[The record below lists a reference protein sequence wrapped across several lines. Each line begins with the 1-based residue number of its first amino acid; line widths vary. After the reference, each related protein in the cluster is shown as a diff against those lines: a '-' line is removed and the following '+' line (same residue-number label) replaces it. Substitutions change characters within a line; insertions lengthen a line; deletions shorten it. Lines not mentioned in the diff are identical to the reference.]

1 ISFYAKKARGYMS
14 SFLIR
19 NRIKDIDGLKQFSEK
34 GYNLDPDQST
44 DSKPVFIRTEENRI
58 AV

>member
-1 ISFYAKKARGYMS
+1 MS
-14 SFLIR
+14 SFIIR
-19 NRIKDIDGLKQFSEK
+19 NRIKDIEGLKQFSEG
-34 GYNLDPDQST
+34 GYRLDPVQST

>member
-1 ISFYAKKARGYMS
+1 MS